1 MVPQKDVAIKV
12 NYISLG
18 FHGLDDQGR
27 GQQNIDSFLGGSKKR
42 SRALDAEEQ
51 DDVSKGKLMGAM
63 GFSCL
68 RCKKTI
74 DLPLGASF
82 QDEDEK
88 DVALVALR
96 AEHDDFHFAQDL
108 SRQDDDGLNNSPPK
122 KKKKGSE
129 ARGIAKFFKPA

>member
-1 MVPQKDVAIKV
+1 MPQKDVVIKV

-27 GQQNIDSFLGGSKKR
+27 GQQNIDNFLGGSKKR
-42 SRALDAEEQ
+42 PRDLDAEEQ
-51 DDVSKGKLMGAM
+51 ENISKGKSVDVM
-63 GFSCL
+63 GFSCPKC
-68 RCKKTI
+68 RKTI
-74 DLPLGASF
+74 SLPLGASF
-82 QDEDEK
+82 EDEDEK

-108 SRQDDDGLNNSPPK
+108 ARQDHDGQNISPPK